1 MTWLVGI
8 YKKHLLTTGAADVLQ
23 ITIIILNIMAS
34 KVAVI
39 TCTHNIHFLAT
50 GRVRLHVAIGYQTTE
65 LWNSK
70 QSCMYLCGYT
80 RNKNELTKYR
90 TTTAINDYSVC
101 CQLIMHQTTNMCL
114 VIWISHPPII
124 FSIRKVL
131 RYVSTALA
139 KNSVA
144 EIGCHSR
151 VKKGKVAQR
160 SGITYSKNS
169 TTHGHNIIND
179 N

>member
-1 MTWLVGI
+1 MLPINNAPNNKYVPR
-8 YKKHLLTTGAADVLQ
+8 Y
-23 ITIIILNIMAS
+23 LNFSSA
-34 KVAVI
+34 
-39 TCTHNIHFLAT
+39 N
-50 GRVRLHVAIGYQTTE
+50 
-65 LWNSK
+65 
-70 QSCMYLCGYT
+70 
-80 RNKNELTKYR
+80 
-90 TTTAINDYSVC
+90 
-101 CQLIMHQTTNMCL
+101 
-114 VIWISHPPII
+114 